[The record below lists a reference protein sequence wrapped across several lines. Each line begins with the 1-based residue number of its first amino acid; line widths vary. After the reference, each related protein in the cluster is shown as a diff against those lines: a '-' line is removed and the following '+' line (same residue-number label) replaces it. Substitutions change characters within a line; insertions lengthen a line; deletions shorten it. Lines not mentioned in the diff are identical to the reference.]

1 MYLKFS
7 QTGKFV
13 EKSRVDNFFH
23 FFSILLQVSKTM
35 LEQAVNWV
43 PQIATRD
50 WKPKVT
56 LSFKKKYIVHSVKK
70 NPLIS
75 SKQIK
80 CNLTFDIAP
89 STNPK
94 MLTKENLNK
103 RNPIRVPKLSKKNV
117 CLRTCAFT

>member
-1 MYLKFS
+1 
-7 QTGKFV
+7 
-13 EKSRVDNFFH
+13 
-23 FFSILLQVSKTM
+23 M

-50 WKPKVT
+50 WKPKIT
-56 LSFKKKYIVHSVKK
+56 LSFEKHIVRSVKK